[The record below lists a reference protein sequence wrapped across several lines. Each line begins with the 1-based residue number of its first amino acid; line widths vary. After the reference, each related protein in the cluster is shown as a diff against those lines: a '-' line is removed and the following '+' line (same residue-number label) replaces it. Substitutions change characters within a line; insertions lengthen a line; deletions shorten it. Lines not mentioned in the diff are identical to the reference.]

1 MNEED
6 RFNDLTD
13 LYLRDE
19 LNAEERAEFEAIISG
34 RSGLKKKISEDKETV
49 EALRAASERIRMR
62 KALDTIHSEL
72 YQEEKISVK
81 KSSGKF
87 FKIYYPTIATAAAV
101 AALVVISTTLLIRN
115 LGSIKQQQTE
125 NYVLLRRDLER
136 IKESG
141 KTIIVP
147 NQGDVQAERF
157 SGTGIAVASQGYIAT
172 GYHVVKNADSVYIE
186 NKTGRYKVDVV
197 ISDKSHDLAILKIND
212 ERFKAFSPL
221 PYTLKNTDSEIG
233 ERVFTLGYPREDVV
247 YGDGSVSALSGYEG
261 DSTAYQI
268 SVPVNPG
275 NSGGPL
281 MNEDGDLIGL
291 ISGKHIHSD
300 GAAFAVKARYLSD
313 LFKFI
318 AESTP
323 EEKPYLPKR
332 NSLKGLRR
340 AAQLKK
346 LEDFVFYVKIYEKK

>member
-1 MNEED
+1 MNEEE
-6 RFNDLTD
+6 RFHNLTD
-13 LYLRDE
+13 LYLRNE
-19 LNAEERAEFEAIISG
+19 LGAEERAEFEALLSRRG
-34 RSGLKKKISEDKETV
+34 DLKEKFREDQETV
-49 EALRAASERIRMR
+49 EILRAVSERMKLRR
-62 KALDTIHSEL
+62 ELDIIHSEL
-72 YQEEKISVK
+72 NPEKQIPAQKVY
-81 KSSGKF
+81 GKF
-87 FKIYYPTIATAAAV
+87 LRIYYPVIATAAAV

-125 NYVLLRRDLER
+125 NYVLLRRDLESIR
-136 IKESG
+136 ESHKTVTAPG
-141 KTIIVP
+141 KGEAET
-147 NQGDVQAERF
+147 ERF
-157 SGTGIAVASQGYIAT
+157 SGTGIAVAPQGYIAT
-172 GYHVVKNADSVYIE
+172 GYHVIKNADSVYIE
-186 NKTGRYKVDVV
+186 NRTGRYKVEVV
-197 ISDKSHDLAILKIND
+197 ISDKLHDLAILKIND
-212 ERFKAFSPL
+212 ERFKTFAPL
-221 PYTLKNTDSEIG
+221 PYTLKSTDSEIG

-247 YGDGSVSALSGYEG
+247 YGDGSISALSGYEG

-281 MNEDGDLIGL
+281 LNEDGDLIGL
-291 ISGKHIHSD
+291 ISGKHTHSD

-318 AESTP
+318 AESAS
-323 EEKPYLPKR
+323 EEKLYLSKR